1 MPCNTDFIGKL
12 RIKLIWYYVSAK
24 KASELL
30 DYTPDHL
37 RRLANAGKIDYI
49 RTPGGQRRYN
59 VESFGR
65 DEILS
70 VAVTIC
76 YCRVSSVK
84 QKDDLERQ
92 VAFMQERFPAAEV
105 IRDIGSGINFKR
117 KGLRTLLERLMQ
129 GSKLKVVIAH
139 RDRLARF
146 GIGIIQ
152 YLIEQNGDELVVLDQ
167 TVHSPQEEL
176 TADLLAI
183 LHVFSCRMHG
193 LRSYRD
199 KIKEDKSL
207 SGQGTTRD
215 TA

>member
-1 MPCNTDFIGKL
+1 MV
-12 RIKLIWYYVSAK
+12 YYYMAYVSAR

-37 RRLANAGKIDYI
+37 RKLANEGKIEYI
-49 RTPGGQRRYN
+49 RTGGGHRRYD
-59 VESFGR
+59 VEGYIKSKSQS
-65 DEILS
+65 IAT
-70 VAVTIC
+70 VC
-76 YCRVSSVK
+76 YCRVSSTK
-84 QKDDLERQ
+84 QRDDLERQ
-92 VAFMQERFPAAEV
+92 VEYMRSIYPSAEV

-129 GSKLKVVIAH
+129 GDKLQVVIAH

-146 GIGIIQ
+146 GIDLIQ
-152 YLIEQNGDELVVLDQ
+152 YLIEQNGGELVVLDQ
-167 TVHSPQEEL
+167 TEHSPQEEL

-183 LHVFSCRMHG
+183 LHVFSSRMRG

-207 SGQGTTRD
+207 SDNRTT
-215 TA
+215 

>member
-1 MPCNTDFIGKL
+1 MT
-12 RIKLIWYYVSAK
+12 YVSAK

-37 RRLANAGKIDYI
+37 RRLANAGKIHYI

-65 DEILS
+65 DEIPS

-92 VAFMQERFPAAEV
+92 VAFMQERFPEAEV

-129 GSKLKVVIAH
+129 GSKLKVVVAH
-139 RDRLARF
+139 RDTLARF
-146 GIGIIQ
+146 GIDLIR
-152 YLIEQNGDELVVLDQ
+152 YLIEQNGGELVVLDQ
-167 TVHSPQEEL
+167 TEHSPQEER
-176 TADLLAI
+176 TAAILAI
-183 LHVFSCRMHG
+183 LPVFSCRMHG
-193 LRSYRD
+193 LRSCRD